1 MLFHNDFL
9 SMAEQAQVSQYPIPL
24 QKPLP
29 SSALKPERF
38 IPIFPLRSPSRDRLP
53 RGILIS

>member
-1 MLFHNDFL
+1 MLFHDFL
-9 SMAEQAQVSQYPIPL
+9 SMTEQAQVSQYPIPL

-29 SSALKPERF
+29 SSALKPEGF
-38 IPIFPLRSPSRDRLP
+38 IPIFPLRSPSKDRLP